1 MCSCGI
7 TLGVCAIASM
17 TSSVKSRGCG
27 LVNRTAA
34 QTCHLAA
41 RTKEVR
47 EPMMPAVAIRVDV
60 LSQQGDLHDPFGHQL
75 PTSAR
80 ICSGERSCSVPRN
93 DGTMQNDARVV
104 AADD

>member
-1 MCSCGI
+1 MWAGEPHSP
-7 TLGVCAIASM
+7 
-17 TSSVKSRGCG
+17 
-27 LVNRTAA
+27 

-75 PTSAR
+75 LDL
-80 ICSGERSCSVPRN
+80 GQ
-93 DGTMQNDARVV
+93 DLLG
-104 AADD
+104 